1 MATSIIVAM
10 MTQLQP
16 NIQFSDRAARKVR
29 DLIAGEGNDALKL
42 RVFITGGG
50 CSGFSYGF
58 TFDDG
63 VAEDDALVEKAGVT
77 MVVDALSYQYLE
89 GAEVDYLE
97 GLQGAR
103 FVVQNPNAS
112 ATCGCGNSFA
122 I

>member
-1 MATSIIVAM
+1 
-10 MTQLQP
+10 MTQLRP

-29 DLIAGEGNDALKL
+29 DLLESEANDALKL

-58 TFDDG
+58 TFDEEI
-63 VAEDDALVEKAGVT
+63 AEDDALVEKAGVT

-89 GAEVDYLE
+89 GAQVDYQE

-103 FVVQNPNAS
+103 FVVENPNAS